1 MEFKLTIH
9 DKETAPEPEPDVISV
24 NLSRLAHATGY
35 SISHLSR
42 VFSRETTPSV
52 PCLETVAA
60 ELDMAMEDLYKRI
73 KDGTVTVG
81 GKIETIT
88 T

>member
-52 PCLETVAA
+52 PCLETVALA
-60 ELDMAMEDLYKRI
+60 LAMSMEEIYLRI
-73 KDGTVTVG
+73 KQGTVKVG
-81 GKIETIT
+81 SK
-88 T
+88 